1 MNLNLENKN
10 ILITGGSR
18 GLGEKLAYAFAE
30 EGCRV
35 SIISRSKKDCLN
47 VMKNIGGAN
56 NGHFYSSSNL
66 LKKKNINTSIK
77 NILNYFKKID
87 IVVHNVGG
95 ALGYKDPLENLDN
108 WMKVWMFNVG
118 ISIEINNILI
128 PKMIIQGGGKIINI
142 SSSSSIDGLP
152 ANKPFGGS
160 IQYSCAKSYLNMYT
174 KCMAREYADKNISF
188 SAVLPGPFLSP
199 GKHWDKLKSK
209 NKNLFNKFIKSNNP
223 LKRFSKFEDIIP
235 FVLLLA
241 SEKSSFSNGSL
252 IPINGGA

>member
-1 MNLNLENKN
+1 
-10 ILITGGSR
+10 
-18 GLGEKLAYAFAE
+18 
-30 EGCRV
+30 
-35 SIISRSKKDCLN
+35 
-47 VMKNIGGAN
+47 
-56 NGHFYSSSNL
+56 
-66 LKKKNINTSIK
+66 
-77 NILNYFKKID
+77 
-87 IVVHNVGG
+87 
-95 ALGYKDPLENLDN
+95 
-108 WMKVWMFNVG
+108 MKVWMFNVG

-152 ANKPFGGS
+152 AIKPFGGS
-160 IQYSCAKSYLNMYT
+160 IQYSCAKSYLNTYT